1 MTDSIKDSI
10 FNRIVE
16 TLEENSGP
24 IFIWTSL
31 GSRSKP
37 LALAIDS
44 KKRHVDQS
52 FLTVNLSEYVDSDE
66 EKHLWTLLK
75 GIFDAPSEF
84 YSSIFFDGFS
94 TIDSIMQ
101 ASLLDWLS
109 QKSPAHIQIIFSLN
123 QPVAKTIE
131 KLPYYQRA
139 TFITYPEMK
148 YYLPRML
155 ELMEEFAL
163 QASAD
168 FQKNIS
174 GISFQKLN
182 ELLNHNWTGGE
193 AELEMRVRLEVAKA
207 SAAENQLA

>member
-1 MTDSIKDSI
+1 MDDSIKDSI
-10 FNRIVE
+10 FNRIVD
-16 TLEENSGP
+16 TLEENNGP
-24 IFIWTSL
+24 IFIWTPL
-31 GSRSKP
+31 GSRAIP
-37 LALAIDS
+37 LARAIDL

-52 FLTVNLSEYVDSDE
+52 FLTINLSEYVDSDE

-75 GIFDAPSEF
+75 GIFDAPSTY
-84 YSSIFFDGFS
+84 YSAIFFDGFS

-123 QPVAKTIE
+123 QAVAKTIE
-131 KLPYYQRA
+131 KLPYYQKA
-139 TFITYPEMK
+139 TFITYPEIK
-148 YYLPRML
+148 YYLPRMIDL
-155 ELMEEFAL
+155 IQKFAL

-174 GISFQKLN
+174 GITFQKLL
-182 ELLNHNWTGGE
+182 ELLNRNWIGGE
-193 AELEMRVRLEVAKA
+193 AELEMRIKLAVAKA